1 MNYAKFKGYDVSWR
15 ADLSKFRDAGS
26 VSQWARDALAWAN
39 ALGLIQGVGGDMLNP
54 GGDAERCQVAAILQ
68 RFIEKY
74 AD

>member
-1 MNYAKFKGYDVSWR
+1 
-15 ADLSKFRDAGS
+15 
-26 VSQWARDALAWAN
+26 LAWAN

-74 AD
+74 EN